1 MTRPASGTLPT
12 KTHHDMDLDVDIAR
26 DLTAPARAR
35 RAIATLASRLDAD
48 VLRDTT
54 LLVSELIS
62 NAVKYG
68 VGAILLR
75 VRTRGPRHVRVE
87 VLDEGGGFSPSVR
100 RASRFEPGG
109 FGFRLVDEI
118 ASRWGVH
125 DGSAHVWFE
134 IDRSADLVAAA

>member
-1 MTRPASGTLPT
+1 
-12 KTHHDMDLDVDIAR
+12 MDLDVDIAR

-68 VGAILLR
+68 VGPILLR
-75 VRTRGPRHVRVE
+75 VRTRGTRHVRVE

-100 RASRFEPGG
+100 RVSRFASGG

-125 DGSAHVWFE
+125 EGSAHVWFE
-134 IDRSADLVAAA
+134 IDRSADLAVAA